1 MLILVSK
8 AKAQAASLFTTLPAE
23 VARRLSVAPGQGRG
37 WIEDGMGGVRMVP
50 YAPESAEAMAVHEKI
65 TAELDAVFRALADRA
80 AICLVGFA
88 QAQGLGGGNKRTG
101 LARALVVLALDVLVL
116 QVNGAEPYAS
126 TMRAATIES
135 GAAEVAAH
143 FRMHLS

>member
-1 MLILVSK
+1 
-8 AKAQAASLFTTLPAE
+8 
-23 VARRLSVAPGQGRG
+23 
-37 WIEDGMGGVRMVP
+37 MVP

-65 TAELDAVFRALADRA
+65 TAEYDAVFRALADRA

-88 QAQGLGGGNKRTG
+88 QAEGLGDGNKRTG

-126 TMRAATIES
+126 TMRAATNQS
-135 GAAEVAAH
+135 GDAEVTAN
-143 FRMHLS
+143 FRTHLS